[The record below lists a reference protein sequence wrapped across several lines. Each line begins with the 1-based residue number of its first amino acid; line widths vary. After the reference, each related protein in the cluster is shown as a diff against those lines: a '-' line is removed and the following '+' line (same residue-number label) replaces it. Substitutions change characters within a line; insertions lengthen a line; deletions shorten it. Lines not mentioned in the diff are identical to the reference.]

1 MDSPNPVVFRCDDD
15 DVGLV
20 LDQHDQLE
28 FYTASLLKQHF
39 A

>member
-1 MDSPNPVVFRCDDD
+1 MGSSNAIVIRCDDD
-15 DVGLV
+15 DVGFV

-28 FYTASLLKQHF
+28 FYSASLLEQQF